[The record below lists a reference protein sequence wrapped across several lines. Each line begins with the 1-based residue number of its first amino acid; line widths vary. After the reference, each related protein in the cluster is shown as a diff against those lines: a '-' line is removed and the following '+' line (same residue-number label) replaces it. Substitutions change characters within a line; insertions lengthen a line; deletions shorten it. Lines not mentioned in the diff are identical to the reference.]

1 MEQIADRILIL
12 RSEGNMTQ
20 AELAKKIGVAPVT
33 ISKWELELS
42 KPKSE
47 SSMRICK
54 LFNVSL
60 EWLNYGG
67 VRYADPALATDLI
80 SIPYSFDMNIAAGD
94 YYKMTSKNSKH
105 NILIPQELLKKKFEH
120 IVCVKV
126 EGDSMEP
133 VFQDQSMVFVDL
145 NDQKVVDGSVYIVN
159 HNQMLRMKKLEI
171 TPNGYYL
178 KSFNKDYI
186 AIPINVNEIPFSIVG
201 KVVMQLSFYS

>member
-1 MEQIADRILIL
+1 
-12 RSEGNMTQ
+12 MTQ

-54 LFNVSL
+54 LFNVSI

-67 VRYADPALATDLI
+67 IREVTPVLATDLI
-80 SIPYSFDMNIAAGD
+80 NIPYFLDMNIAAED
-94 YYKMTSKNSKH
+94 CYKTTSKNSDH
-105 NILIPQELLKKKFEH
+105 NILIPQALLKKKFDN
-120 IVCVKV
+120 IVCIKI

-133 VFQDQSMVFVDL
+133 TFQDQSMVFVDL
-145 NDQKVVDGSVYIVN
+145 NDQKVVDGSVYVVN
-159 HNQMLRMKKLEI
+159 HNEMLRMKTLEI

-178 KSFNKDYI
+178 KSLNKDYI
-186 AIPINVNEIPFSIVG
+186 TIPINVSEIPFSIVG